1 MSLCLALFVYHAM
14 IMHEVKTEKG
24 SYMVM
29 ITIVPE
35 AFDID
40 LHELPTAGELLLTG
54 AKVTI
59 NADGVAFNASD
70 DALANGVVIEV
81 TREGE
86 VVEIAVMGEQQDD
99 GGFYFEGIC
108 VMQVSG

>member
-1 MSLCLALFVYHAM
+1 MA
-14 IMHEVKTEKG
+14 I
-24 SYMVM
+24 
-29 ITIVPE
+29 ITIAPE

-40 LHELPTAGELLLTG
+40 IHELPTAGELLLTG

-59 NADGVAFNASD
+59 NDDGVAFNAVG
-70 DALANGVVIEV
+70 DALVNGVVIEV
-81 TREGE
+81 CRKGD

-108 VMQVSG
+108 VMELNG